1 MGSAHYKTYYFL
13 VFLEL
18 HELIKNMTL
27 KKIINQTPELESL
40 TQETFTHALRVLAH
54 LDKDFAQVLET
65 FGSPPIW
72 ERETGFPTLLRIILE
87 QQVSLAAARAVFN
100 RLCDVV
106 QPLTPENFLTLDDL
120 QLRGIG
126 FSRQKMLYGRELANA
141 IANGQL
147 DLSKLETMDETTIR
161 TELKRIKGI
170 GDWTVD
176 IYLLMA
182 LQRPDVFPK
191 GDLGVAIAL
200 QKLKGLTTRPT
211 PTELEAIA
219 QHWRPWRAV
228 ATRILWHY
236 YLSAITVKAKL
247 QTL

>member
-1 MGSAHYKTYYFL
+1 MRSKETFL
-13 VFLEL
+13 QISERERL
-18 HELIKNMTL
+18 
-27 KKIINQTPELESL
+27 TPE
-40 TQETFTHALRVLAH
+40 TFNHALLVLAN
-54 LDKDFAQVLET
+54 LDKDLADILER
-65 FGSPPIW
+65 FGSPPMW
-72 ERETGFPTLLRIILE
+72 ERKAGFGTLLQIILE
-87 QQVSLAAARAVFN
+87 QQVSLAAAKAVFT
-100 RLCDVV
+100 RLSEMV
-106 QPLTPENFLTLDDL
+106 QPLTPETFLTLDDL

-147 DLSKLETMDETTIR
+147 DLAKLETMEETAIR

-182 LQRPDVFPK
+182 LQRPNAFPK
-191 GDLGVAIAL
+191 GDLGVIIAL
-200 QKLKGLTTRPT
+200 QKLKKLTTRPT
-211 PTELEAIA
+211 PGQIEAIA

-236 YLSAITVKAKL
+236 YLSDITVKSKL
-247 QTL
+247 KTL